1 MQPTGRLNFCT
12 ALLITLT
19 LTPAVNAAPL
29 WLDCTVHDNPHQMML
44 LVAGDQCLFRYGA
57 IRPGKASGSSPG
69 HCPCLTRASCGST

>member
-44 LVAGDQCLFRYGA
+44 LVAGDQCLFPLWRDT
-57 IRPGKASGSSPG
+57 
-69 HCPCLTRASCGST
+69 TRKGQWFVTRSLPVSDQSLLRLD